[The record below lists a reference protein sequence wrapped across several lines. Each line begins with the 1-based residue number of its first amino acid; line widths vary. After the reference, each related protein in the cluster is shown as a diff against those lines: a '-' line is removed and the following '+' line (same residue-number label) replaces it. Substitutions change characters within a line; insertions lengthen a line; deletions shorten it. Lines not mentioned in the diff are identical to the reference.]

1 MEKFQLDYSDKN
13 IPVASRTSFI
23 KKFINQT
30 ENFIKRLRWKVFH
43 YEKSKEN
50 TDETNNE
57 TFGFKTLKTPPK
69 NCSLNEFEDD
79 LFELI
84 KNIEFTERPNDFQKK
99 LAKDLK
105 EIKNSKKIIVPA
117 DKTSNFYKL
126 DVTTYKKLVIDAV
139 TKG

>member
-69 NCSLNEFEDD
+69 NCSLNDFEDD

-84 KNIEFTERPNDFQKK
+84 RNIEFTERR
-99 LAKDLK
+99 
-105 EIKNSKKIIVPA
+105 
-117 DKTSNFYKL
+117 
-126 DVTTYKKLVIDAV
+126 
-139 TKG
+139 